1 MTNRKLEKE
10 NTMYLIDLAPIQLPP
25 EEFAAA
31 VALREEK
38 VARLKEQMG
47 HTSLLVRRLRRSA
60 WCYVP
65 VVTGFGTM
73 KSAR

>member
-1 MTNRKLEKE
+1 MFNRKLEKE
-10 NTMYLIDLAPIQLPP
+10 ITMYLIDLAPIQLPP

-47 HTSLLVRRLRRSA
+47 NKYLLHPDNFIRLPRTT
-60 WCYVP
+60 P
-65 VVTGFGTM
+65 NFLL
-73 KSAR
+73 KENE